1 MRKGKR
7 QTEKLSCKAMILLV
21 LAVLFHTGCASLM
34 ERAGL
39 INCRYSIV
47 KTTPH
52 LDITVPVSRSAVA
65 LTFEVKVTN
74 PNPTPVTL
82 DHLVFD
88 LFVNEAKVASGDSKL
103 QTSIAASREGT
114 ISVESRFTYEE
125 LKDAFLTLTET
136 IRRGEAKYEI
146 RGTAFYETAFGPLA
160 LPVTIRKGDVGR

>member
-1 MRKGKR
+1 MSRKI
-7 QTEKLSCKAMILLV
+7 MIPLV
-21 LAVLFHTGCASLM
+21 LAVLSHAGCASLM

-39 INCRYSIV
+39 LNCRYSIV

-74 PNPTPVTL
+74 PNPNSVTL

-88 LFVNEAKVASGDSKL
+88 LLVNDAKVASGDSKV
-103 QTSIAASREGT
+103 QTSIAASSEGT
-114 ISVESRFTYEE
+114 ITVESRFTYEE
-125 LKDAFLTLTET
+125 VKDAFLTLAET

-146 RGTAFYETAFGPLA
+146 RGTAFYETVFGPLSF
-160 LPVTIRKGDVGR
+160 PVTIRKGEVGR